1 MRLSERITTTPLPF
15 FTGMKTYAAWPVWK
29 DSARAEVKF
38 HPMPR
43 RQAVRLFHDAR
54 RYERQ
59 TRQFGR
65 QDGAIGRN
73 GLALLHALI
82 FDCLNYASG
91 RLDPSY
97 QTLAR
102 LANISV
108 RSVARGLQKLKA
120 AGVLN
125 WIRRCVE
132 NIQDG
137 RFTLAQET
145 NAYAVLPA
153 SQWSGYVAPPPA
165 PPPDRGTWGDHPPLP
180 DMLTQA
186 AEALRSGGGRQSVL
200 ALLGGDPTDGLALAL
215 ARLGHAIDGA
225 KC

>member
-1 MRLSERITTTPLPF
+1 M
-15 FTGMKTYAAWPVWK
+15 
-29 DSARAEVKF
+29 
-38 HPMPR
+38 
-43 RQAVRLFHDAR
+43 
-54 RYERQ
+54 
-59 TRQFGR
+59 
-65 QDGAIGRN
+65 
-73 GLALLHALI
+73 
-82 FDCLNYASG
+82 
-91 RLDPSY
+91 
-97 QTLAR
+97 
-102 LANISV
+102 

-153 SQWSGYVAPPPA
+153 TQWRGYQAPPPA

-186 AEALRSGGGRQSVL
+186 ADEIRGGGGRQSVL

-215 ARLGHAIDGA
+215 AGLGRAIFNA
-225 KC
+225 KS